1 MEPRPTGCAI
11 ICTASCGIPYFGG
24 PKTTIESHTCKMQ
37 TQSTFNYSVGDVYIV
52 VKFIRVR
59 KYFIKA
65 TVIVDN
71 IFAIF

>member
-1 MEPRPTGCAI
+1 
-11 ICTASCGIPYFGG
+11 
-24 PKTTIESHTCKMQ
+24 MQ
-37 TQSTFNYSVGDVYIV
+37 KQSTFNYSVGDVYIV